1 MKVLRAEVDFGR
13 TKQIVALSDIMIDDK
28 QSVVDTAVHWAIA
41 PRNLRIATSIATHG
55 MKNPVIVLRAGE
67 KYQFVASG
75 ARIQYAVINGYTHID
90 AIVLDD
96 EAQVRPLM
104 IEQAQTEQLY
114 LEPQYIHEWWK
125 EAK

>member
-1 MKVLRAEVDFGR
+1 MLKAEVDFGR
-13 TKQIVALSDIMIDDK
+13 TKQIIALSDIMVDAK
-28 QSVVDTAVHWAIA
+28 TSVSEAANGWAVF